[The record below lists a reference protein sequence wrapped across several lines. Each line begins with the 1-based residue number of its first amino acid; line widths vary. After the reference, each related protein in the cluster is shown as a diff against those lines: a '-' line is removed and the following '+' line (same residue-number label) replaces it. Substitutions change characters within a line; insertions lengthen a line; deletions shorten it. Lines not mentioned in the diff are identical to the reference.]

1 MEVKISGYAMGP
13 ADSTCY
19 AFIETDCT
27 ATAPAAYNAMD
38 ADFSVSTND
47 GGQGMFRFTTG
58 EYVASDL
65 IDGAMTLNL
74 RDSMGDSML
83 CCTFTEY

>member
-19 AFIETDCT
+19 AFIENDCS
-27 ATAPAAYNAMD
+27 AAAPAAYDTAN
-38 ADFSVSTND
+38 ADFSVDTNE
-47 GGQGMFRFTTG
+47 GGQGKFRFTTG

-74 RDSMGDSML
+74 RDSSGDSML
-83 CCTFTEY
+83 CCTFMEL